1 MFWDIFKQYSDIEI
15 NIFQIIMRIINWID
29 IYFLTSLEIISDIAN
44 KKNKEDK
51 SIFLTLSSLMQI
63 H

>member
-44 KKNKEDK
+44 KKK
-51 SIFLTLSSLMQI
+51 
-63 H
+63 